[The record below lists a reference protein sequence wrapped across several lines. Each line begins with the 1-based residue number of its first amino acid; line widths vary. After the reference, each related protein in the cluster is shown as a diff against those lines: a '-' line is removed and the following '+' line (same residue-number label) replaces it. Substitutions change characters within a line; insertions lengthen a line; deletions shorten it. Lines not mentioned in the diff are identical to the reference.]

1 MRRYCTQVI
10 IIGLWSMAA
19 AMADEAPS
27 VEAAIPGPMRSLGKP
42 AMREFPKGLRLAVS
56 ASSELAQE
64 HVNQGLNHL
73 NGGWEFEA
81 GRHFAA
87 ALREDPEC
95 LLAYWGM
102 VMSLIDPTP
111 ETLDARDAAMARLLD
126 LIEAGAG
133 TELERGYAY
142 GLIKYIQEGPAVA
155 ANAFRKVADKYPNE
169 VQAGLLAALFGRGG
183 YDSSGEAT
191 PDQES
196 SEKQLRELMA
206 RHPLSPVPVH
216 ALLFI
221 GAEGPVTGETLT
233 MARSLVLRWRDYPPY
248 HHLLG
253 HYEWRDGNFQEAAAA
268 FSRAAAL
275 YQEWMTEQQVGL
287 ADCPEWLKAESY
299 RIVAMHSAGET
310 GEALAAANELAATPL
325 INERPASAGNRF
337 LLWEIKSLP
346 ARILMSRNI
355 SGNAAK
361 AAATLP
367 KPEEAAAFR
376 GESLAYWW
384 LDGLRLVLEGRRQLD
399 DKKTDGAREFLAAL
413 DHHGEAMARTRN
425 TALAG
430 GEISPWSRAFRGLEV
445 LVGELRGDIALAGS
459 EPLRASAF
467 NWFSSAA
474 DRQGPASLL
483 MPPAVLSP
491 MAARLG
497 DHHLTAGD
505 SAGAIDAYQR
515 ALALFANHIDVLT
528 SLQRAY
534 DMAGEPDMA
543 AATARKIESL
553 KDDR

>member
-1 MRRYCTQVI
+1 MRRYCSQVI
-10 IIGLWSMAA
+10 VIGLWSMAS

-27 VEAAIPGPMRSLGKP
+27 VEAAIPEPMRSLGKP
-42 AMREFPKGLRLAVS
+42 AMWEFPNGVRLAVS
-56 ASSELAQE
+56 ASSELAQQ

-95 LLAYWGM
+95 LLAHWGM

-111 ETLDARDAAMARLLD
+111 ETLEARDAAMERLLD

-155 ANAFRKVADKYPNE
+155 ANVFRKVAEKFPNE

-183 YDSSGEAT
+183 YDPSGEAT
-191 PDQES
+191 PDQET
-196 SEKQLRELMA
+196 SEKQLRELMEA
-206 RHPLSPVPVH
+206 HPLNPVPVH

-221 GAEGPVTGETLT
+221 RAEAPVTGETLA

-253 HYEWRDGNFQEAAAA
+253 HYEWRDGNFPEAVTA
-268 FSRAAAL
+268 FSRAASL
-275 YQEWMTEQQVGL
+275 YQEWMTEQQAGL

-299 RIVAMHSAGET
+299 RIVAMLSAGET
-310 GEALAAANELAATPL
+310 EAALAAANELAATPL
-325 INERPASAGNRF
+325 IKERPASAGNRF
-337 LLWEIKSLP
+337 LLWEVKSLP

-367 KPEEAAAFR
+367 KPEVAAAFR

-384 LDGLRLVLEGRRQLD
+384 LDGLRLLLEGRRQLD
-399 DKKTDGAREFLAAL
+399 DKKTDGARELLAAL

-425 TALAG
+425 IALAG
-430 GEISPWSRAFRGLEV
+430 GEISPWSRAFRGIEV
-445 LVGELRGDIALAGS
+445 LVGELRGDVALAGS

-474 DRQGPASLL
+474 ERQAPASLL

-497 DHHLTAGD
+497 DYHLAAGKPAD
-505 SAGAIDAYQR
+505 AVEAYQR

-534 DMAGEPDMA
+534 DAAGESAEA

-553 KDDR
+553 KDGR